1 MSLPNVLRLVFAVAC
16 VSATLGGLNNVF
28 ADNTEVEA
36 QAREVACGAT
46 PCTARITAMERNPIK
61 QAFQL
66 QVSAR
71 TAGENAPGRSVAVK
85 CQRAKILFGDY
96 SCTLVPEP

>member
-1 MSLPNVLRLVFAVAC
+1 MSLPNLLRTVFAVAC
-16 VSATLGGLNNVF
+16 VSATIGGLNNVF
-28 ADNTEVEA
+28 SDNTEVEA
-36 QAREVACGAT
+36 QARAVACGST

-66 QVSAR
+66 QVSGR
-71 TAGENAPGRSVAVK
+71 TDGENAPGRSVAVK

-96 SCTLVPEP
+96 ACTLVPEP